1 MTPRRDA
8 SPPAPPAP
16 AGGRA
21 AAAHDAHGRPGA
33 GDAPPSGGAGRVV
46 GDRAP
51 YRVVRS
57 SAPVPADLLDV
68 DAMLASPRTRILKES
83 ARTTVGV
90 VTIAGAD
97 LVLKRFRELG
107 PTRVFDVLALGSGAM
122 RVWSGAARLRH
133 AGFAAP
139 EIVAVL
145 ERRRFGICVAS
156 CAVSRWVPGEPL
168 DHFWRAVRGAARRT
182 LTVAFADWLR
192 RLHAARLYPQDLR
205 GANVLVTGGDR
216 PEFVL
221 VDLDRVRRHRPL
233 SWARR
238 RKNVVQVHRS
248 VGRGAPATDRLRFLR
263 HYLGTVSR
271 AELRRIVR
279 EILDLSRIKDAEYA
293 RRRGERPRDVAPGH
307 RTDGRGRGDTAGL
320 GDGGKR

>member
-1 MTPRRDA
+1 VPDRADARVTKPDAQRVTPPDVARDRTA
-8 SPPAPPAP
+8 
-16 AGGRA
+16 
-21 AAAHDAHGRPGA
+21 PGA
-33 GDAPPSGGAGRVV
+33 
-46 GDRAP
+46 

-57 SAPVPADLLDV
+57 SAPLAADLLDV
-68 DAMLASPRTRILKES
+68 DGILASPRARVLKES
-83 ARTTVGV
+83 ARTTVAV

-97 LVLKRFRELG
+97 LVLKRFREIG

-122 RVWSGAARLRH
+122 RVWTGAARLRQ

-145 ERRRFGICVAS
+145 ERRRLGICVAS

-168 DHFWRAVRGAARRT
+168 DQLWRMRRGAARRT

-205 GANVLVTGGDR
+205 GANVLVTGGDD

-221 VDLDRVRRHRPL
+221 VDLDRVRRHPRL

-238 RKNVVQVHRS
+238 LKNVVQVHRS
-248 VGRGAPATDRLRFLR
+248 VGRGAPAADRLRFLR
-263 HYLGTVSR
+263 RYLGDVSR
-271 AELRRIVR
+271 AELRRAVR
-279 EILDLSRIKDAEYA
+279 EVLDLSRTKDAEYA
-293 RRRGERPRDVAPGH
+293 RRRGDTRPPRSAS
-307 RTDGRGRGDTAGL
+307 R
-320 GDGGKR
+320 